1 MEDAFTPPIE
11 EPTQEELDRY
21 FEACA
26 RLHKLDPED
35 DWTTDWKDDYG
46 PP

>member
-1 MEDAFTPPIE
+1 MDDWNDELD
-11 EPTQEELDRY
+11 QEALDRY
-21 FEACA
+21 LEACE
-26 RLHKLDPED
+26 RLRTVDLED